1 MFCFVFCAE
10 MDDQWGDYKHRDK
23 VNDGVIF
30 HVKYLG
36 SILVSELTEEGQSYG
51 DGIGAEAIKTI
62 VAMVCNNY
70 DNVAELYILL
80 IQIKNFQVLLLC
92 SLLLYIY

>member
-1 MFCFVFCAE
+1 MG
-10 MDDQWGDYKHRDK
+10 DQWGDYLHRDK
-23 VNDGVIF
+23 VKDGVVF

-62 VAMVCNNY
+62 VAMVC
-70 DNVAELYILL
+70 AGLL
-80 IQIKNFQVLLLC
+80 SSLC
-92 SLLLYIY
+92 SVNTI

>member
-1 MFCFVFCAE
+1 MG
-10 MDDQWGDYKHRDK
+10 DQWGDYKHRDK
-23 VNDGVIF
+23 VKDGVIF

-62 VAMVCNNY
+62 VAMVCL
-70 DNVAELYILL
+70 VAFIT
-80 IQIKNFQVLLLC
+80 FQSKHC
-92 SLLLYIY
+92 SPTLSSFAQN